1 MSYIITLSIILQL
14 KDKSIFK
21 IDLLIE
27 VIYITSINKKNK
39 IDKNESP
46 EKKIDSWCR

>member
-27 VIYITSINKKNK
+27 VIYITSINKKNMKREK
-39 IDKNESP
+39 IK
-46 EKKIDSWCR
+46 